1 MSKTKSRK
9 VVNNPLP
16 RCEGPKLH
24 AFECKNTS
32 IAWGRRLD
40 EDRGDSSTT
49 QSAVFEVTI
58 ESRVYALKVFKFYD
72 PYSDAYYWGPLL
84 RDDIPLEEILCYTDP
99 FFAECRAYGRIHEAR
114 DKSGSK
120 ETLAIECHGYLYLSK
135 DDETFLTELG
145 VDLGIDILDD
155 SLRKA
160 LGRGG
165 RVRAIVKDM
174 APETSGVATRSLTKV
189 LRKVRALNQLDI
201 FNRDIRLENF
211 RGGLLVDFGSSWTK
225 PHIVLDALGAVDKRD
240 SLLEDLVM
248 FDDMIAEENI
258 KTRLKALPN
267 LEYREKLR
275 PRTDRTKRTS

>member
-1 MSKTKSRK
+1 MGKTKSHK
-9 VVNNPLP
+9 IGNDLLP

-24 AFECKNTS
+24 AFECENAA

-99 FFAECRAYGRIHEAR
+99 FFAECPV
-114 DKSGSK
+114 K
-120 ETLAIECHGYLYLSK
+120 CHGYLYLSK
-135 DDETFLTELG
+135 DDEAFLTELG

-160 LGRGG
+160 LGHGG

-174 APETSGVATRSLTKV
+174 APESSGVTARSLTKV
-189 LRKVRALNQLDI
+189 LRRVRALNQLDV

-248 FDDMIAEENI
+248 FDDMVAEEDI

-267 LEYREKLR
+267 LEYCEKLR
-275 PRTDRTKRTS
+275 PRTDKAW

>member
-1 MSKTKSRK
+1 MGKTKSHK
-9 VVNNPLP
+9 VANDLLP

-24 AFECKNTS
+24 AFECENAS

-84 RDDIPLEEILCYTDP
+84 REDIPLEEILCYTDP
-99 FFAECRAYGRIHEAR
+99 FFAECRAYGRIHDAR
-114 DKSGSK
+114 GKSGNRSA
-120 ETLAIECHGYLYLSK
+120 LAVKCHGYLYLSK

-160 LGRGG
+160 LGQDG

-174 APETSGVATRSLTKV
+174 APESSGVTARSLTKV
-189 LRKVRALNQLDI
+189 LRRVRALNRLNI

-248 FDDMIAEENI
+248 FDDMVAEGDI

-267 LEYREKLR
+267 LEYCEKLR
-275 PRTDRTKRTS
+275 PRTDKAW